1 MQNGGSCFE
10 NQHLVE
16 IRSSLGELTQLEAG
30 PVLDVIHAQ
39 LIACGV
45 WFERK
50 GTSWEKN
57 KRRRWFVTE
66 VKSKNGTTG

>member
-16 IRSSLGELTQLEAG
+16 ILSSLGELTQLEAG
-30 PVLDVIHAQ
+30 PVLGVIHAQ
-39 LIACGV
+39 MNACGV

-50 GTSWEKN
+50 GTSWEKKI
-57 KRRRWFVTE
+57 KRRRWF
-66 VKSKNGTTG
+66 GG